1 MSYAIRYVDKEKI
14 PELWPYIKDE
24 IQRALDHAYGEEK
37 TQDVKIALENGV
49 YGLLLAI
56 KDRQV
61 NGVITVQFMDY
72 PQIRALRVV
81 TISGYD
87 YFGWQ
92 KEIDE
97 FLTLWAKDEKMQRI
111 EAMCRD
117 GQIRALKP
125 LGYKK
130 RYTFLTKDI
139 DNG

>member
-1 MSYAIRYVDKEKI
+1 MIPKYDIRYVDKGKVSEI
-14 PELWPYIKDE
+14 WQYISEE
-24 IQRALDHAYGEEK
+24 IQRALDHACGEEEL
-37 TQDVKIALENGV
+37 QDVKLALEDGR

-81 TISGYD
+81 TISGND
-87 YFGWQ
+87 NFGWQ
-92 KEIDE
+92 KTLDD
-97 FLTLWAKDEKMQRI
+97 FLTLWAKEQKMQRI

-139 DNG
+139 

>member
-14 PELWPYIKDE
+14 PELWPYIEGE
-24 IQRALDHAYGEEK
+24 IQRALDHAYGEEEV
-37 TQDVKIALENGV
+37 QDVKIALENGV

-92 KEIDE
+92 KPLDD

-111 EAMCRD
+111 ECQVRD

-139 DNG
+139 